1 MAPLNFL
8 PIEDPAR
15 LNVIAEIVHLIR
27 DDMTPREGMLALLGA
42 LRRAYKRTTCYV
54 EVSTT
59 DLPPGSFRITRVWRE
74 DDVNAVPDNSPWNWR
89 GVPVRSGG
97 MIAEILARESPCVA
111 QNFQIDPN
119 DPVYPELAD
128 YHSASAAPGGLGDPN
143 NWILLFDRKPDAF
156 GHDFLENMVLRIGLI
171 GTAMRNLQALGDLR
185 RVNSFID
192 AEVDRIASIQ
202 RALLPES
209 TPEIPGL
216 DFAAVSQTF
225 DRAGGDLYD
234 AVEIHNANWAILI
247 ADASGHGP
255 SAAVVAAMLHAILH
269 TYPARAEPNQKFPSP
284 SKVLAYVNRQLAAKR
299 IEHSFVTAILAV
311 WDPTNRIFTYSRAGH
326 NPPMLRRGGTITEL
340 KTVGNLPLAI
350 FPETV
355 YDQTDVQL
363 QSGDILILYT
373 DGITEATNEFGELF
387 GEDRLRHA
395 LQKAEGSAAQ
405 ILQSLM
411 DAVQAHCKSVRP
423 RDDQTL
429 LVMRVK

>member
-8 PIEDPAR
+8 PVEDPAR

-42 LRRAYKRTTCYV
+42 LRRAYRRSTCYV
-54 EVSTT
+54 EVNTT
-59 DLPPGSFRITRVWRE
+59 NLPPGSFRLTRLWRE
-74 DDVNAVPDNSPWNWR
+74 DDVEVIPDNSPWHWH
-89 GVPVRSGG
+89 GLPVRSGG
-97 MIAEILARESPCVA
+97 AIAEIVAKKFPCVA
-111 QNFQIDPN
+111 LNVQVDPE
-119 DPVYPELAD
+119 DPIYPELGD
-128 YHSASAAPGGLGDPN
+128 YHSVSAAPGALGDPD
-143 NWILLFDRKPDAF
+143 NWVVLFDRKVDAF
-156 GHDFLENMVLRIGLI
+156 NSDFLENMVLRLGLI

-185 RVNSFID
+185 RVNAFID

-202 RALLPES
+202 RALLPEF

-234 AVEIHNANWAILI
+234 AIEIHNGCWAILI

-269 TYPARAEPNQKFPSP
+269 TYPARMEPTQKFPSP
-284 SKVLAYVNRQLAAKR
+284 ARVLAYVNRQLAAKR
-299 IEHSFVTAILAV
+299 IEQSFVTAILSV

-326 NPPMLRRGGTITEL
+326 NPPMLRRGENVTEL
-340 KTVGNLPLAI
+340 KSVGNLPLAI
-350 FPETV
+350 FSETV

-373 DGITEATNEFGELF
+373 DGITEATNDSGELF

-405 ILQSLM
+405 ILDSLIE
-411 DAVQAHCKSVRP
+411 AVRAHCKTVRP